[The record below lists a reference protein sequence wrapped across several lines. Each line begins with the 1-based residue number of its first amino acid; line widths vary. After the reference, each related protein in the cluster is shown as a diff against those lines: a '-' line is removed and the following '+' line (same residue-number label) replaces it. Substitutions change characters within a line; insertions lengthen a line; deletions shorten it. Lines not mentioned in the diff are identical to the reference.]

1 VTEYMRPE
9 SHTQTLPLPNRQH
22 CFVHT
27 PLLWRVAPVHRPCA
41 CHVRGIA
48 EVLTAGVHQQ
58 YLAAMDLRKCDTRHV
73 DCLSATQDKPQY
85 QMNIPML
92 KHVLDLCHTAV
103 LEDNIH

>member
-1 VTEYMRPE
+1 
-9 SHTQTLPLPNRQH
+9 
-22 CFVHT
+22 
-27 PLLWRVAPVHRPCA
+27 
-41 CHVRGIA
+41 
-48 EVLTAGVHQQ
+48 
-58 YLAAMDLRKCDTRHV
+58 MDLRKCDTRHV